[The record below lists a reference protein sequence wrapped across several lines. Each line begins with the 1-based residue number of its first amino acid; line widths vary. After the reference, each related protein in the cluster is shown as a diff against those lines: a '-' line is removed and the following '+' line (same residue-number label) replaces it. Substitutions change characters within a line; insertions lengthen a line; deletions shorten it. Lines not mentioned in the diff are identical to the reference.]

1 MHNASRTQ
9 DELLPIGKV
18 HERKKGYQGASYTIW
33 GYTYEVD
40 DELGLAA
47 GGLVLI
53 FEVMSSE
60 SVLLL

>member
-1 MHNASRTQ
+1 M
-9 DELLPIGKV
+9 
-18 HERKKGYQGASYTIW
+18 KGRRVNKLQVIP
-33 GYTYEVD
+33 YEVIPYDVD

-47 GGLVLI
+47 GGLVLS